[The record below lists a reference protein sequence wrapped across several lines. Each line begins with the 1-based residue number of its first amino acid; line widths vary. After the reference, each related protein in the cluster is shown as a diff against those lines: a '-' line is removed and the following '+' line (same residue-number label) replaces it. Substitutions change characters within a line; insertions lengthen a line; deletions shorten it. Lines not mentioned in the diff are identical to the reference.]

1 MALGFNYTLSV
12 NESASLKNLEDF
24 TKKIGDKTLKIGID
38 FDMDSFNTM
47 IDKIQDKLDGI
58 TDKLRLEFGEFDVDV
73 DALQKQLKKVG
84 DKVKLSIPA
93 EIEVRER
100 DLEQPLRDTGESVGN
115 SIERQVKVIQDS
127 LILSLNNLAQK
138 VSKNGMDDIIPVE
151 DIMRSIDELGKMDLK
166 IQDVNK
172 QAKLIRQEIQSWSQ
186 VTTSQV
192 KLFETTATKANEVAD
207 AVTSIN
213 KANADDNLKRQ
224 TKILQQ
230 NLDLQLDTIRQS
242 KEFSRL
248 TKDQVADFNR
258 LASAMDVTGDSI
270 KQIKANYQELNYQI
284 KDFKATNLAPIVERQ
299 ENAFSKLFKTVSGGA
314 LIYEGIQ
321 KALQGMETV
330 LRDSISFAYELDEAY
345 TNINQTMAISKD
357 GFESWVDS
365 ATEVANST
373 GTLTSDVLT
382 MMKTYASAGESI
394 ESINAKLAGTTA
406 FQNVTGL
413 AAEEVTNSVQ
423 SIMNQYK
430 MAQDSTD
437 AIANSMEHLGDVMV
451 GVAYNLKKEESLAMQ
466 DVISGVETA
475 GAVVNN
481 AGGSFEWLASIVGTL
496 SEQMNATGEETGNA
510 MKMIAARTLQSK
522 EAISELCAAGE
533 DMSEIEVDASNA
545 EKALAEIGITVRD
558 QTGAFRDLED
568 ILGDV
573 ALKWHDLN
581 NTEQQMVSEKLA
593 GNNRRNYFISMME
606 NYDRINYLMKEANN
620 SQGAFFEASEKQAE
634 SLQGKTNELK
644 NAWTE
649 LYQQLISSDFLK
661 SGAESLTSLI
671 NGVSKL
677 VVSMDKLIPIIVGVT
692 TALIALDV
700 ATNGGESALGK
711 FTTKV
716 VDMGKSLATTATTI
730 GTAKAAMAGLIG
742 LLAGAAVAAIGHFI
756 GKAKEKEERLNNMAD
771 AMDNYRQAAEEANN
785 VDSDIQSY
793 ERLSKELD
801 DMNITTEER
810 LEKEQ
815 ELELVKNRLS
825 EQEGFKTILEQE
837 NALLEDQVKQ
847 MQDLPAYEQR
857 RRAAQL
863 MEDTAMSSR
872 DIEKDTNV
880 LTGYTKDDG
889 TAEYWETLI
898 NSQKDAIAKLREEQQ
913 GLNGD
918 AKEYQRIEEDIAAI
932 NRDIEFFEGE
942 QQKAQDKFVDSYE
955 RLLAYQEAGLVAEE
969 AGFTNTREQL
979 DILKKM
985 APYYEE
991 ITGKQVNTTEAAEDQ
1006 LETEQQITDEKKE
1019 QAGIDTGEG
1028 TQSSEDALKT
1038 QKELN
1043 QEYVDSIEKLKQCKE
1058 LMEGF
1063 KDGFNLDDMDSLMS
1077 SGFMDDFT
1085 GSISDAAAV
1094 QEHLNNKILEMEQNA
1109 ERAYFN
1115 MMKDDEA
1122 FWQNKMMNSQEW
1134 KDHEA
1139 LMQQE
1144 ITRLTAEALGI
1155 QEQDFAE
1162 FINDKGGYREVDY
1175 SNAKTMAQGENNLQN
1190 SLATQVLSYASQ
1202 LVNGKA
1208 GYRKT
1213 DMSNVVAFLNQQG
1226 TKECQT
1232 IDEISA
1238 EWARFYEAKK
1248 KAIQAEIKDMSNFIK
1263 TTYDDRGFIGD
1274 PTKRQALA
1282 DMEASLSELEAAN
1295 KMMTNYFASVDT
1307 TFNKISGGVNQSL
1320 VDAKKAIGSALKG
1333 TGGSSSSGK
1342 KPSSGSSGSGS
1353 SSSETEREVEDME
1366 SLVDRYYKF
1375 EDALNDV
1382 TKALEKN
1389 REEKETVKSKKE
1401 YEKLVKNE
1409 IKLIN
1414 DEIKALGNLQKEQQK
1429 ERNEIKKT
1437 LSDQGFKFD
1446 SKGNI
1451 SNYASQLQKLT
1462 NYANSI
1468 SDPDKKESV
1477 QAQVQA
1483 IADLIERYTELEDT
1497 TIPETSMEIENL
1509 KNEIEEINKEFEEN
1523 MELIEQLG
1531 DRYFDV
1537 MSKLADVENQLAMN
1551 DKLQANAVGQEKLKL
1566 MKEELKLIA
1575 QKQKLLREQQT
1586 QAEAEAKKLQAQ
1598 LKAEGVSFNSSGNI
1612 ANYEALT
1619 KQLTDKANSLVGD
1632 AQDEAVEHAQKIL
1645 DLIDQYMTLTDDTI
1659 PGLEQSWQD
1668 YANQVEDIQDEMLSI
1683 VEDVQKKVTQAYEE
1697 EQNKRFNKLQENLK
1711 KEQDAINKAYEEDT
1725 YTKGLQSQQT
1735 KLDEIS
1741 QQIAIYSRDTS
1752 EVGKARLAQLK
1763 QEYADLQEQ
1772 MNEEIRQHENELA
1785 NERFDEESATLDEE
1799 LAEIL
1804 APENLV
1810 NAVNQAITSGMVTVG
1825 DEVVRLDEL
1834 MTTWM
1839 DESGDGL
1846 YALGG
1851 QLKTELVDNL
1861 QAAKTIMDSMGLSGF
1876 SALSKAFPGANTSSN
1891 NNTINFNKSLVNIE
1905 GNMSSDIDT
1914 DSLAQQLRD
1923 EVLKAINDAMK

>member
-1 MALGFNYTLSV
+1 
-12 NESASLKNLEDF
+12 
-24 TKKIGDKTLKIGID
+24 
-38 FDMDSFNTM
+38 
-47 IDKIQDKLDGI
+47 
-58 TDKLRLEFGEFDVDV
+58 
-73 DALQKQLKKVG
+73 
-84 DKVKLSIPA
+84 
-93 EIEVRER
+93 
-100 DLEQPLRDTGESVGN
+100 
-115 SIERQVKVIQDS
+115 
-127 LILSLNNLAQK
+127 
-138 VSKNGMDDIIPVE
+138 
-151 DIMRSIDELGKMDLK
+151 
-166 IQDVNK
+166 
-172 QAKLIRQEIQSWSQ
+172 
-186 VTTSQV
+186 
-192 KLFETTATKANEVAD
+192 
-207 AVTSIN
+207 
-213 KANADDNLKRQ
+213 
-224 TKILQQ
+224 
-230 NLDLQLDTIRQS
+230 
-242 KEFSRL
+242 
-248 TKDQVADFNR
+248 
-258 LASAMDVTGDSI
+258 
-270 KQIKANYQELNYQI
+270 
-284 KDFKATNLAPIVERQ
+284 
-299 ENAFSKLFKTVSGGA
+299 
-314 LIYEGIQ
+314 
-321 KALQGMETV
+321 
-330 LRDSISFAYELDEAY
+330 
-345 TNINQTMAISKD
+345 
-357 GFESWVDS
+357 
-365 ATEVANST
+365 
-373 GTLTSDVLT
+373 
-382 MMKTYASAGESI
+382 
-394 ESINAKLAGTTA
+394 
-406 FQNVTGL
+406 
-413 AAEEVTNSVQ
+413 
-423 SIMNQYK
+423 
-430 MAQDSTD
+430 
-437 AIANSMEHLGDVMV
+437 
-451 GVAYNLKKEESLAMQ
+451 
-466 DVISGVETA
+466 
-475 GAVVNN
+475 
-481 AGGSFEWLASIVGTL
+481 
-496 SEQMNATGEETGNA
+496 
-510 MKMIAARTLQSK
+510 MIAARTLQSK
-522 EAISELCAAGE
+522 EAIADLCEAGE

-545 EKALAEIGITVRD
+545 EKALSEIGVTVRD
-558 QTGAFRDLED
+558 QTGEFRELED

-573 ALKWHDLN
+573 AAKWDTLN

-606 NYDRINYLMKEANN
+606 NYERVNELMENANN

-661 SGAESLTSLI
+661 SGAEMLTDLI
-671 NGVSKL
+671 LGVSELTKH
-677 VVSMDKLIPIIVGVT
+677 MDKLIPIIVGVT
-692 TALIALDV
+692 AALVALDV
-700 ATNGGESALGK
+700 AANGTNSVLGK
-711 FTTKV
+711 FTTKII
-716 VDMGKSLATTATTI
+716 DMGKNLATTAATMS
-730 GTAKAAMAGLIG
+730 TAQIALSGFVG
-742 LLAGAAVAAIGHFI
+742 LLAGGAVLAINAFI
-756 GKAKEKEERLNNMAD
+756 EKQKHLEGMAD
-771 AMDNYRQAAEEANN
+771 AMDEYRQAAEKANT
-785 VDSDIQSY
+785 VDQDIQSY
-793 ERLSKELD
+793 QQLRQELEQ
-801 DMNITTEER
+801 MEITAEGR

-815 ELELVKNRLS
+815 ELEEVKNRLS
-825 EQEGFKTILEQE
+825 QQDGFQKILENE
-837 NALLEDQVKQ
+837 NALLGDQVRQ
-847 MQDLPAYEQR
+847 MQEITAWEEK

-863 MEDTAMSSR
+863 WEDTDMSQR
-872 DIEKDTNV
+872 DIRNDTDILNSFDGEGGSLEYWDNLIKQQKNAISELREQQNGLTEDTREYQKIEEQITAIEKD
-880 LTGYTKDDG
+880 LSD
-889 TAEYWETLI
+889 
-898 NSQKDAIAKLREEQQ
+898 
-913 GLNGD
+913 
-918 AKEYQRIEEDIAAI
+918 
-932 NRDIEFFEGE
+932 FEGF
-942 QQKAQDKFVDSYE
+942 KLDAQEKFVESYE
-955 RLLAYQEAGLVAEE
+955 RLLAYQDAGIVAEK
-969 AGFTNTREQL
+969 AGFTNTRDQL
-979 DILKKM
+979 EILKKM
-985 APYYEE
+985 EPIYEQ
-991 ITGKQVNTTEAAEDQ
+991 ITGRQLNTTESAEDQ

-1043 QEYVDSIEKLKQCKE
+1043 QEYVDSIDKLKQCKE

-1094 QEHLNNKILEMEQNA
+1094 QEHLNNKILEMEENA

-1139 LMQQE
+1139 LMQDE

-1155 QEQDFAE
+1155 QEQDFRQ

-1175 SNAKTMAQGENNLQN
+1175 SNAKTMAQGENTLQN

-1202 LVNGKA
+1202 LTNGKA

-1213 DMSNVVAFLNQQG
+1213 DMNNVVNFLNTQG
-1226 TKECQT
+1226 AKEAQT
-1232 IDEISA
+1232 IDEIA
-1238 EWARFYEAKK
+1238 GEWARFYDAKK
-1248 KAIQAEIKDMSNFIK
+1248 KAIQAEIADMSKQVAI
-1263 TTYDDRGFIGD
+1263 YDKGGWVGD
-1274 PTKRQALA
+1274 PTKRQALS
-1282 DMEASLSELEAAN
+1282 DMKQSLAELEAAN
-1295 KMMTNYFASVDT
+1295 NVMTNYFASVDA
-1307 TFNKISGGVNQSL
+1307 TFDKISSGVNQSL
-1320 VDAKKAIGSALKG
+1320 VDAKKAVGSALKG

-1342 KPSSGSSGSGS
+1342 KPGSGSSGS

-1366 SLVDRYYKF
+1366 SLVDRYYQF
-1375 EDALNDV
+1375 EDAINDV

-1389 REEKETVKSKKE
+1389 REEKETVKSKKD

-1414 DEIKALGNLQKEQQK
+1414 DEIKALGNLQKEQEK

-1483 IADLIERYTELEDT
+1483 IADLIERYTELEDN

-1551 DKLQANAVGQEKLKL
+1551 DKLQANAVGQEKLQL
-1566 MKEELKLIA
+1566 MKDELKLIA
-1575 QKQKLLREQQT
+1575 QKQKLLKEQQA
-1586 QAEAEAKKLQAQ
+1586 QAESEAKKLQAQ

-1645 DLIDQYMTLTDDTI
+1645 DLIDQYMTLTDETI

-1711 KEQDAINKAYEEDT
+1711 KEQEAINKAYDEDT
-1725 YTKGLQSQQT
+1725 YTKGLQAQQT

-1772 MNEEIRQHENELA
+1772 MNEEIRQHENQLT
-1785 NERFDEESATLDEE
+1785 NERFDEESAALDEE

-1891 NNTINFNKSLVNIE
+1891 NNTINFNQPLVNIE
-1905 GNMSSDIDT
+1905 GNMTNDID
-1914 DSLAQQLRD
+1914 SNELADQLKN

>member
-24 TKKIGDKTLKIGID
+24 TKKIGDKTLKIGVD

-100 DLEQPLRDTGESVGN
+100 DLEQPLRDTSESLGN
-115 SIERQVKVIQDS
+115 SIEKQVKVIQDS

-299 ENAFSKLFKTVSGGA
+299 ENAFSKLFATVSGGA
-314 LIYEGIQ
+314 LIYEGVQ

-345 TNINQTMAISKD
+345 TNINQTMTISKD
-357 GFESWVDS
+357 GFENWVDS

-394 ESINAKLAGTTA
+394 ENINAKLAGTTA

-413 AAEEVTNSVQ
+413 AAEEVTNSIQ
-423 SIMNQYK
+423 SIMNQYQ

-451 GVAYNLKKEESLAMQ
+451 GVAYSLKKEESLAMK

-545 EKALAEIGITVRD
+545 EKALAEIGVTVRD
-558 QTGAFRDLED
+558 QTGEFRDLED

-573 ALKWHDLN
+573 AAKWHDLN

-606 NYDRINYLMKEANN
+606 NYERINELMDNANK

-661 SGAESLTSLI
+661 SGAEMLTGLI
-671 NGVSKL
+671 NGVSKMAI
-677 VVSMDKLIPIIVGVT
+677 SMDKLIPIIVGVT
-692 TALIALDV
+692 AALVALDV
-700 ATNGGESALGK
+700 AANGGQSALGK

-785 VDSDIQSY
+785 IDSDIQSY
-793 ERLSKELD
+793 ERLSKELE

-815 ELELVKNRLS
+815 ELEQVKNRLS
-825 EQEGFKTILEQE
+825 QQEGFKTILEQE

-847 MQDLPAYEQR
+847 MQDLSEYEQR

-880 LTGYTKDDG
+880 LTGYTKDGG
-889 TAEYWETLI
+889 TAEYWENLI
-898 NSQKDAIAKLREEQQ
+898 NSQKDAITKLREEQQ
-913 GLNGD
+913 GLNTD

-942 QQKAQDKFVDSYE
+942 QQKAQDKFVDSFE

-969 AGFTNTREQL
+969 AGFTNTRQQL
-979 DILKKM
+979 DIIKKM

-991 ITGKQVNTTEAAEDQ
+991 ITGKQINTTEAAEDQ
-1006 LETEQQITDEKKE
+1006 LGTEQQITDEKKE

-1028 TQSSEDALKT
+1028 SQSSDDALKT

-1063 KDGFNLDDMDSLMS
+1063 KDGFNFDDMDSLMS

-1094 QEHLNNKILEMEQNA
+1094 QEHLNNKILEMEENA

-1139 LMQQE
+1139 LMQDE

-1155 QEQDFAE
+1155 QEQDFRQ

-1175 SNAKTMAQGENNLQN
+1175 SNAKTMAQGENTLQN

-1202 LVNGKA
+1202 LTNGKA

-1213 DMSNVVAFLNQQG
+1213 DMNNVVNFLNTQG
-1226 TKECQT
+1226 AKEAQT
-1232 IDEISA
+1232 IDEIA
-1238 EWARFYEAKK
+1238 GEWARFYDAKK
-1248 KAIQAEIKDMSNFIK
+1248 KAIQAEIADMSKQVAI
-1263 TTYDDRGFIGD
+1263 YDKGGWVGD
-1274 PTKRQALA
+1274 PTKRQALS
-1282 DMEASLSELEAAN
+1282 DMKQSLAELEAAN
-1295 KMMTNYFASVDT
+1295 NVMTNYFASVDA
-1307 TFNKISGGVNQSL
+1307 TFDKISSGVNQSL
-1320 VDAKKAIGSALKG
+1320 VDAKKAVGSALKG

-1353 SSSETEREVEDME
+1353 SSETEREVEDME
-1366 SLVDRYYKF
+1366 SLVDRYYQF

-1483 IADLIERYTELEDT
+1483 IADLIERYTELEDS

-1537 MSKLADVENQLAMN
+1537 MSKLADVENQLTMN

-1566 MKEELKLIA
+1566 MKDELKLIA
-1575 QKQKLLREQQT
+1575 QKQKLLKEQQT
-1586 QAEAEAKKLQAQ
+1586 QAESEAKKLQAQ
-1598 LKAEGVSFNSSGNI
+1598 LKAEGVSFNSNGNI

-1619 KQLTDKANSLVGD
+1619 KKLTDKANSLVGD

-1645 DLIDQYMTLTDDTI
+1645 DLIDQYMTLTDETI

-1668 YANQVEDIQDEMLSI
+1668 YANQVEDIQDEMLSM

-1711 KEQDAINKAYEEDT
+1711 KEQEAINKAYDEDT

-1772 MNEEIRQHENELA
+1772 MNEEIRQHENQLA
-1785 NERFDEESATLDEE
+1785 NERFDEESAALDEE

-1876 SALSKAFPGANTSSN
+1876 SALSKAFPGASTSSN
-1891 NNTINFNKSLVNIE
+1891 NNTINFNQPLVNIE
-1905 GNMSSDIDT
+1905 GNMTKDINSDE
-1914 DSLAQQLRD
+1914 LADQLKN

>member
-84 DKVKLSIPA
+84 DKVKLNIPA

-115 SIERQVKVIQDS
+115 SVERQIKVIQDS

-207 AVTSIN
+207 AVLKIN
-213 KANADDNLKRQ
+213 QNNADESLKRQ

-230 NLDLQLDTIRQS
+230 NLDIQLDNIQQS

-248 TKDQVADFNR
+248 NKQQLSEFHALSNTME
-258 LASAMDVTGDSI
+258 LTGDSI
-270 KQIKANYQELNYQI
+270 QEVKKRYQELNYEI
-284 KDFKATNLAPIVERQ
+284 KEFKNANIAPLVGKQ
-299 ENAFSKLFKTVSGGA
+299 ENAFSKLFTTVGGGA

-345 TNINQTMAISKD
+345 TNINQTMTISKK
-357 GFESWVDS
+357 GFEGFVDS
-365 ATEVANST
+365 ATEVANQT
-373 GTLTSDVLT
+373 GTLTTDVLT

-423 SIMNQYK
+423 SIMNQYQ

-437 AIANSMEHLGDVMV
+437 AIANSMERLGDVMV
-451 GVAYNLKKEESLAMQ
+451 SVAYSLKKEESLAMQ

-475 GAVVNN
+475 GAVVKN
-481 AGGSFEWLASIVGTL
+481 AGGSFEWLASIVGVL
-496 SEQMNATGEETGNA
+496 SEQMNATGDETGNA

-522 EAISELCAAGE
+522 EAISDLCEAGE

-545 EKALAEIGITVRD
+545 EKALAEIGVTVRD
-558 QTGAFRDLED
+558 QTGAFRDLQD

-573 ALKWHDLN
+573 GAKWENLN
-581 NTEQQMVSEKLA
+581 NTEKQMVSEKLA

-606 NYDRINYLMKEANN
+606 NYEQINDLMEKATD
-620 SQGAFFEASEKQAE
+620 SQGVFFEASEKQAE
-634 SLQGKTNELK
+634 SLQGKTNQLK

-649 LYQQLISSDFLK
+649 LYQQLISADFLK
-661 SGAESLTSLI
+661 SGAEMLTEMIL
-671 NGVSKL
+671 GVAELTKYL
-677 VVSMDKLIPIIVGVT
+677 DKIIPVIVGVT
-692 TALIALDV
+692 AALAALDV
-700 ATNGGESALGK
+700 VANGSNSALGK
-711 FTTKV
+711 FGTRI
-716 VDMGKSLATTATTI
+716 VDLGKSLVTTASSLTTAQLALS
-730 GTAKAAMAGLIG
+730 GFVG
-742 LLAGAAVAAIGHFI
+742 LLAGGAALAISAFI
-756 GKAKEKEERLNNMAD
+756 EKQKHLEGIAD
-771 AMDNYRQAAEEANN
+771 AMDEYRIAAEKANT
-785 VDSDIQSY
+785 VDQDIQSY
-793 ERLSKELD
+793 ERLHQELK
-801 DMNITTEER
+801 DMNLTTEER

-815 ELELVKNRLS
+815 DLEKVKNRLC
-825 EQEGFKTILEQE
+825 EQDGFQKILENE
-837 NALLEDQVKQ
+837 NALLGDQVRQ
-847 MQDLPAYEQR
+847 MQEITAWEEK

-863 MEDTAMSSR
+863 WEDTDMSQR
-872 DIEKDTNV
+872 DIRNDTDILNSF
-880 LTGYTKDDG
+880 DG
-889 TAEYWETLI
+889 EGGSLEYWDNLI
-898 NSQKDAIAKLREEQQ
+898 KQQKDAISELREQQ
-913 GLNGD
+913 NGLTED
-918 AKEYQRIEEDIAAI
+918 AREYQKIEEQITAI
-932 NRDIEFFEGE
+932 EKDLSDFEGFKLNSQE
-942 QQKAQDKFVDSYE
+942 KFVESYE
-955 RLLAYQEAGLVAEE
+955 RLLAYQEAGIVAEK
-969 AGFTNTREQL
+969 AGFTNTRDQL
-979 DILKKM
+979 EILKKM
-985 APYYEE
+985 EPIYEE
-991 ITGKQVNTTEAAEDQ
+991 ITGKQLNTTEAAEDQ

-1043 QEYVDSIEKLKQCKE
+1043 QEYVDSIDKLKQCKE

-1094 QEHLNNKILEMEQNA
+1094 QEHLNNKILEMEENA

-1175 SNAKTMAQGENNLQN
+1175 SNAKTMAQGENTLQN

-1202 LVNGKA
+1202 LTNGKA

-1213 DMSNVVAFLNQQG
+1213 DMNNVVNFLNTQG
-1226 TKECQT
+1226 AKEAQT
-1232 IDEISA
+1232 IDEIA
-1238 EWARFYEAKK
+1238 GEWARFYDAKK
-1248 KAIQAEIKDMSNFIK
+1248 KAIQAEIADMSKQVAI
-1263 TTYDDRGFIGD
+1263 YDKGGWLGD
-1274 PTKRQALA
+1274 PTKRQALS
-1282 DMEASLSELEAAN
+1282 DMKQSLAELEAAN
-1295 KMMTNYFASVDT
+1295 NVMTNYFASVDA
-1307 TFNKISGGVNQSL
+1307 TFDKISSGVNQSL
-1320 VDAKKAIGSALKG
+1320 VDAKKAVGSALKG
-1333 TGGSSSSGK
+1333 TGSSSSGK
-1342 KPSSGSSGSGS
+1342 KPGSGNSGSGS

-1366 SLVDRYYKF
+1366 SLVDRYYQF

-1414 DEIKALGNLQKEQQK
+1414 DEIKALDNLQKEQQK

-1483 IADLIERYTELEDT
+1483 IADLIERYTELEDS

-1566 MKEELKLIA
+1566 MKDELKLIA
-1575 QKQKLLREQQT
+1575 QKQKLLKEQQT
-1586 QAEAEAKKLQAQ
+1586 QAESEAKKLQAQ
-1598 LKAEGVSFNSSGNI
+1598 LKAEGVSFDKNGNV
-1612 ANYEALT
+1612 ANYEQLT

-1632 AQDEAVEHAQKIL
+1632 AQDEAVEHVQKIL
-1645 DLIDQYMTLTDDTI
+1645 DLIDQYMTLTDETI

-1772 MNEEIRQHENELA
+1772 MNEEIRQHENQLA
-1785 NERFDEESATLDEE
+1785 NERFDEESAALDEE

-1891 NNTINFNKSLVNIE
+1891 NNTINFNQPLVNIE
-1905 GNMSSDIDT
+1905 GSMTNDIDS
-1914 DSLAQQLRD
+1914 DELANQLKN